1 MSKFSIVLT
10 LLLLVGCGN
19 GTELVSEVDNR
30 NEKERLYADAVVA
43 EQEGRVGDS
52 EIALEKL
59 LILEGD
65 GPDNAI
71 AVEMLEKVRKQS
83 VQDALEALRLINEA
97 QSNFKLT
104 RRRYAISIEELVD
117 QLMLSDDPSRS
128 DIGYEITMRGSP
140 NADRYSVT
148 ARPTSGTS
156 VKRTFFCDES
166 SVLRWSL
173 GEVATRES
181 PPLDKDH

>member
-1 MSKFSIVLT
+1 MSKFPIVLT
-10 LLLLVGCGN
+10 LVLLVSCGN
-19 GTELVSEVDNR
+19 GTELIPDVDNTD
-30 NEKERLYADAVVA
+30 EKERLYADAVAA
-43 EQEGRVGDS
+43 EQEGRVGES

-59 LILEGD
+59 LILKGD
-65 GPDNAI
+65 DPDNAI
-71 AVEMLEKVRKQS
+71 AVEMLERVRKQS
-83 VQDALEALRLINEA
+83 VQDALEVLRLINEA

-117 QLMLSDDPSRS
+117 QLMLPDDPSRS

-156 VKRTFFCDES
+156 VKGAFFCDES
-166 SVLRWSL
+166 RVVRWSL
-173 GEVATRES
+173 DDVATRES
-181 PPLDKDH
+181 PPLEKDH

>member
-43 EQEGRVGDS
+43 EQEGRVGDR

-71 AVEMLEKVRKQS
+71 AVTSSGEPTNACVLGFPS
-83 VQDALEALRLINEA
+83 ALFAKFLLNE
-97 QSNFKLT
+97 
-104 RRRYAISIEELVD
+104 
-117 QLMLSDDPSRS
+117 
-128 DIGYEITMRGSP
+128 
-140 NADRYSVT
+140 
-148 ARPTSGTS
+148 
-156 VKRTFFCDES
+156 
-166 SVLRWSL
+166 
-173 GEVATRES
+173 
-181 PPLDKDH
+181 